1 MRDGAAWFTTCKTK
15 YMKPSKWWLAT
26 GTSVMGRDMT
36 NETIWGEQQRVA
48 AFVDELAGRRVA
60 VYTCTANSLDA
71 ESVWMKTRML
81 YTDLL
86 GRYIDVSRINFY
98 CEKLSSAKAERPE
111 LKRLLDDCN
120 TRNIGLI
127 IAHSPDRFAGSDRA
141 AARIMKELGALK
153 PPVRV
158 VFEDKTAERQEDK
171 LWNENLP
178 FGCSSTSEGVVC

>member
-1 MRDGAAWFTTCKTK
+1 MSNKT
-15 YMKPSKWWLAT
+15 
-26 GTSVMGRDMT
+26 
-36 NETIWGEQQRVA
+36 ICGEQQRVDE
-48 AFVDELAGRRVA
+48 FVEELAGRSVA
-60 VYTCTANSLDA
+60 VYICTENTFDA
-71 ESVWMKTRML
+71 EFVCSKMRML

-86 GRYIDVSRINFY
+86 GRYIDVSRITFY

-158 VFEDKTAERQEDK
+158 VFDHRSIFESA
-171 LWNENLP
+171 
-178 FGCSSTSEGVVC
+178 

>member
-1 MRDGAAWFTTCKTK
+1 
-15 YMKPSKWWLAT
+15 
-26 GTSVMGRDMT
+26 MGRDMT

-86 GRYIDVSRINFY
+86 GRYIDVSRIVFSFEILGNV
-98 CEKLSSAKAERPE
+98 KDERPE
-111 LKRLLDDCN
+111 LKRLLDDCKAG
-120 TRNIGLI
+120 NIGLI
-127 IAHSPDRFAGSDRA
+127 VAHSQDRFSGSSIA
-141 AARIMKELGALK
+141 AACIMDELEALK